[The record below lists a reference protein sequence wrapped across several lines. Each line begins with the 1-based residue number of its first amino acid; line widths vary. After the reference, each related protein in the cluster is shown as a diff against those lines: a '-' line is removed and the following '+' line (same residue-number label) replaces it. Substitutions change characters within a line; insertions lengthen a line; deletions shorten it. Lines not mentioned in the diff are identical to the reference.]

1 MDAKR
6 RALTPMPPLP
16 AHAELDQPIRLVEE
30 LDVET
35 TNNKPVEPQV
45 IKPAMCPET
54 EDDASK
60 ITPSA
65 RTM

>member
-6 RALTPMPPLP
+6 MALTPMPPLP
-16 AHAELDQPIRLVEE
+16 AHAELDQPIRLVED

-35 TNNKPVEPQV
+35 TNNKPVERQIIEPV
-45 IKPAMCPET
+45 VSLET
-54 EDDASK
+54 EDDAPK